1 MSAKD
6 IQVSGD
12 HYKNMKIQPME
23 YILANNIGFAEGA
36 VIKYVSRWKNKNG
49 IDDLKKARHVLDFL
63 IEYEEVEKEVK
74 ENEEEKK
81 ALLRR
86 AVVNNQI

>member
-63 IEYEEVEKEVK
+63 IENEEAKKEVK
-74 ENEEEKK
+74 ENTGEIKE
-81 ALLRR
+81 LPF
-86 AVVNNQI
+86 